1 MIVIT
6 GASGQLGRAIAAA
19 LAERILPDSVRL
31 ATRDPGK
38 IADLAAKGF
47 ETAEA
52 DFDRPETLADAF
64 AGADTVLI
72 ISGDAPNDV
81 RIRQHRAAIDAAN
94 AAGVGRVVYT
104 SFINVSPASLFPFAA
119 IHADSEAYLKASG
132 LSFTILR
139 NNQYAEN
146 INLSSAK
153 ATGKLASPGMKGKVA
168 YITRAD
174 IAAATAA
181 VLAGEGHAGK
191 TYELTGP
198 EALDLAEVAEVL
210 GNTWGKPVEAVEISA
225 EDFSGVLGSYGLP
238 PFLVEAL
245 TGIHKATGAGE
256 HSAVSDDAAKLA
268 GRPIEPVSAWLKR
281 A

>member
-1 MIVIT
+1 MIVVT
-6 GASGQLGRAIAAA
+6 GASGQLGRAIALA
-19 LAERILPDSVRL
+19 LAERVSPGSVRL

-47 ETAEA
+47 KTAEA
-52 DFDRPETLADAF
+52 DFDRPETLERAF

-81 RIRQHRAAIDAAN
+81 RIRQHRRAIDAAK

-104 SFINVSPASLFPFAA
+104 SFINISSESLFPFAA

-132 LSFTILR
+132 LPFTILR
-139 NNQYAEN
+139 NGQYAEN

-153 ATGKLASPGMKGKVA
+153 ASGKLASPGLRGKVA

-181 VLAGEGHAGK
+181 VLSGESHAGK

-198 EALDLAEVAEVL
+198 EALDLTQVAEVL
-210 GNTWGKPVEAVEISA
+210 GGAWGKPVEAVEIGA
-225 EDFSGVLGSYGLP
+225 EDFSGVLASYGLP
-238 PFLVEAL
+238 PFLAKAV
-245 TGIHKATGAGE
+245 TGVHLATGAGE
-256 HSAVSDDAAKLA
+256 YAVVSDDAAKLA
-268 GRPIEPVSAWLKR
+268 RRPIEPVSAWLKR